1 LSCEAETVAV
11 LREAGHRLTP
21 QRLVILSILRH
32 AQGHVTAAEILESVR
47 QQYPYVDIS
56 TVYRTMSALKELR
69 LVSETDMGTGEYSYE
84 WTMPEPHHHLICR
97 ECGAEI
103 SLDHKYLRSIG
114 RKLLKDYGFRAEP
127 GHFAIFGLCKACG
140 EQRTADSE

>member
-47 QQYPYVDIS
+47 QEHPYVDIS
-56 TVYRTMSALKELR
+56 TVYRNMSALKELH
-69 LVSETDMGTGEYSYE
+69 LVSETDMGSGEYSYE

-97 ECGAEI
+97 ECGAEV
-103 SLDHKYLRSIG
+103 SLDDKYLRSMS

-127 GHFAIFGLCKACG
+127 AHLAIFGLCQTCAQQG
-140 EQRTADSE
+140 TGDSD

>member
-1 LSCEAETVAV
+1 MSCEAETVAV

-32 AQGHVTAAEILESVR
+32 AEGHVTAAEILESVR

-56 TVYRTMSALKELR
+56 TVYRTMSAFKELH

-103 SLDHKYLRSIG
+103 SLDNKYLQSIG

-127 GHFAIFGLCKACG
+127 GHFAIFGLCQACA
-140 EQRTADSE
+140 QRETADPD